1 MIHGGMIVSHS
12 GHRVRR
18 LIAVALT
25 FRRRVAFA

>member
-1 MIHGGMIVSHS
+1 MINGGMIVSHS

-25 FRRRVAFA
+25 FR